1 MKNRK
6 TNLLLI
12 ACAIIIQRL
21 LFQTITPDV
30 YEFPFA
36 SSLMIYQ
43 SQIGNIVLVLY
54 AFIPIPFILF
64 EFSGKVTDLTK
75 GYGKLWII
83 RSCGKERLYLKMIRQ
98 CAVELFV
105 IVLYQTVIFGIGA
118 EKFKEISLVQI
129 LLTIAAYYIGILALI
144 LLQLFLEFF
153 FEPGYAD
160 LFINIFFVV
169 SIFVGNCVMLLEKTR
184 WIGIVLFPNMIFG
197 TRNGIIHQNM
207 VDVKHEYVLIYLFAI
222 IFSLSILS
230 ILKFR
235 KKDVF

>member
-153 FEPGYAD
+153 
-160 LFINIFFVV
+160 
-169 SIFVGNCVMLLEKTR
+169 SSRVMR
-184 WIGIVLFPNMIFG
+184 
-197 TRNGIIHQNM
+197 
-207 VDVKHEYVLIYLFAI
+207 IYL
-222 IFSLSILS
+222 
-230 ILKFR
+230 
-235 KKDVF
+235 